1 MKIFQTED
9 IRNVAL
15 IGAAKSGKTTLA
27 ENMVFEG
34 KLINRKGT
42 TEGKNTVS
50 DYRPIETE
58 RGISVNASLL
68 HTIYNDKKINILD
81 TPGFSDFSGDIVA
94 CLTAADM
101 AVFTVN
107 AQAGVEATTEN
118 AWKYATKTNKPVV
131 FFMNQL
137 DHSNA
142 NFEDTVRQLK
152 EYFGDKVTPV
162 QFPVATG
169 EGFNSVIDLIT
180 MKMLVFKNGNGAPE
194 VQDIP
199 ANLADK
205 AEEMHEQLIEQ
216 AAAGDDSLMEK
227 FFEEGTLSAEDM
239 EKGLH
244 LGIINRDMFP
254 VLCGAAK
261 SGAGVTRL
269 LEFLINA
276 CPSPAHVH
284 ATKAANGTEFHN
296 STEEA
301 PAMFF
306 FKISNEQNVGDVAMA
321 RIYGGTIAE
330 SQDLVNPRTGNKERI
345 SQILVSN
352 GKTRE
357 RVEKACAG
365 DIIST
370 IKLKDVR
377 VNDSLVDAKISDTAF
392 EGVPFPTPIF
402 STAIKAVNS
411 QEDEKLGGILADY
424 HKIDPTVITSMSREL
439 KQNILQCQGEYHLNT
454 IKWYLDNVHKIAVEF
469 AAPKVPYRETITKTA
484 NADYRHKKQSGGS
497 GQFGEVHM
505 RLAPYYEGY
514 QDPSDLQV
522 RGKDEYDL
530 PWGGKL
536 IFCNCI
542 VGGSIDAR
550 FMPAILKGINE
561 RLEEGPLTGSY
572 ARDIICYIYDG
583 KMHPVDSNEMA
594 FKIAGR
600 MAFSAAFKNAGPK
613 IMEPI
618 YDLTVR
624 MPEDMMGAVNTDLQS
639 RRAIIMGMDA
649 DRNYQ
654 IIRARVPLAEMD
666 RYSTSLSSL
675 TSGRGTFTM
684 EYAEY
689 AQVPT
694 DVQTKLLKA
703 YEESKKDED

>member
-107 AQAGVEATTEN
+107 AQSGVEATSEN

-142 NFEDTVRQLK
+142 NFDDTVRQLR

-205 AEEMHEQLIEQ
+205 AQEMHEQLIEQ

-254 VLCGAAK
+254 LLCGAAK

-269 LEFLINA
+269 LEFIINA

-345 SQILVSN
+345 SQLLVSN

-392 EGVPFPTPIF
+392 EGVPFPSPIF

-424 HKIDPTVITSMSREL
+424 HKIDPTVIT
-439 KQNILQCQGEYHLNT
+439 
-454 IKWYLDNVHKIAVEF
+454 
-469 AAPKVPYRETITKTA
+469 
-484 NADYRHKKQSGGS
+484 
-497 GQFGEVHM
+497 
-505 RLAPYYEGY
+505 
-514 QDPSDLQV
+514 
-522 RGKDEYDL
+522 
-530 PWGGKL
+530 
-536 IFCNCI
+536 
-542 VGGSIDAR
+542 
-550 FMPAILKGINE
+550 
-561 RLEEGPLTGSY
+561 
-572 ARDIICYIYDG
+572 
-583 KMHPVDSNEMA
+583 
-594 FKIAGR
+594 
-600 MAFSAAFKNAGPK
+600 
-613 IMEPI
+613 
-618 YDLTVR
+618 
-624 MPEDMMGAVNTDLQS
+624 
-639 RRAIIMGMDA
+639 
-649 DRNYQ
+649 
-654 IIRARVPLAEMD
+654 
-666 RYSTSLSSL
+666 
-675 TSGRGTFTM
+675 
-684 EYAEY
+684 
-689 AQVPT
+689 
-694 DVQTKLLKA
+694 
-703 YEESKKDED
+703 